1 MPHIKLT
8 EIHEAQGELKA
19 LYDDIQRVRGEGKVS
34 NLFKGYGAFPA
45 LARAN
50 FDRLQVLMTQGTLS
64 RKLKES
70 IMMAAAQINGCEY

>member
-1 MPHIKLT
+1 MPHIKL
-8 EIHEAQGELKA
+8 IQPDEADGELRA
-19 LYDDIQRVRGEGKVS
+19 LYADIERARGKGRVS

-50 FDRLQVLMTQGTLS
+50 FDRLQVLMGHGMLS

-70 IMMAAAQINGCEY
+70 IMMAAAEINGCDY

>member
-8 EIHEAQGELKA
+8 EIDEAEGELRA
-19 LYDDIQRVRGEGKVS
+19 LYEDIQRARGEGKVS

-50 FDRLQVLMTQGTLS
+50 WERMQVLLGGGTLS

-70 IMMAAAQINGCEY
+70 IMMATAQINGCEY